1 MATPYFRESDDAKRQ
16 LGGVL
21 ALTLLNAGISV
32 LFSFVGRD
40 FWTALSAKDTV
51 HFYELMLRYAAA
63 LAIGTP
69 ISVQYKFARAAL
81 ALSWR
86 QWMTERLTALY
97 LADRNYYE
105 IDLRGD
111 VDNPDQR
118 LTEDIKYF
126 TRVSLDFFITLL
138 TSVIDLA
145 NFSIILLGIDARLFG
160 AIVAYAA
167 IGSAATVALGKPLV
181 GLNYVQLSREADL
194 RYLLVRLRENAE
206 SIAFFRGERQEALGA
221 SDRLRGAV
229 ENGRALLG
237 VQRKLEFFTVGYRY
251 LIQILPILVVAPLFF
266 NGRIELGVISQSVG
280 AFNHILS
287 DLSLIVSEFE
297 ALSSFSAGIERLG
310 GLVDQLGWETALAN
324 GTVSELLLPA
334 AAAAAA
340 AGGGAVREAEA
351 EAATAFASAGLS
363 APAAEHAARVATRR
377 AADGRAHAVDLEPTE
392 LLRLRG
398 VSVCTPARDRTLSCH
413 LSFTV
418 REGAHILVTGG
429 SGVGKSSLL
438 RVLAGLWPAGEGELA
453 WRADMLDL
461 APHAQGAHFAEQADR
476 AGGADPAAGAE
487 RAPVARGAGAA
498 RGLLF
503 LPQRPYCP
511 LGTLREQLLY
521 PRTVAEAAEWDSTG
535 LRDVLRA
542 VQLGGLLQR
551 IEDLASRDGLPDA
564 LDVRCDWA
572 DVLSL
577 GEQQRLGFARA
588 LTARPALLLLD
599 ESTSALDL
607 VTEAAMYK
615 LLSGLN
621 GLTYVSVGHRPS
633 LRRFHRV
640 SLRLLPPDSG
650 QPPAQLEPIA
660 DGQSGEDAVDESG
673 EDAADELSVPKA
685 AGARNAPAP
694 PARQ

>member
-1 MATPYFRESDDAKRQ
+1 M
-16 LGGVL
+16 
-21 ALTLLNAGISV
+21 
-32 LFSFVGRD
+32 
-40 FWTALSAKDTV
+40 
-51 HFYELMLRYAAA
+51 
-63 LAIGTP
+63 
-69 ISVQYKFARAAL
+69 
-81 ALSWR
+81 
-86 QWMTERLTALY
+86 
-97 LADRNYYE
+97 
-105 IDLRGD
+105 
-111 VDNPDQR
+111 
-118 LTEDIKYF
+118 
-126 TRVSLDFFITLL
+126 
-138 TSVIDLA
+138 
-145 NFSIILLGIDARLFG
+145 
-160 AIVAYAA
+160 
-167 IGSAATVALGKPLV
+167 
-181 GLNYVQLSREADL
+181 
-194 RYLLVRLRENAE
+194 
-206 SIAFFRGERQEALGA
+206 
-221 SDRLRGAV
+221 
-229 ENGRALLG
+229 
-237 VQRKLEFFTVGYRY
+237 
-251 LIQILPILVVAPLFF
+251 
-266 NGRIELGVISQSVG
+266 
-280 AFNHILS
+280 
-287 DLSLIVSEFE
+287 SEFE